1 MQKLKD
7 ILVYIDDGA
16 SNKQRVITAVSLAKL
31 HGARLTAVTLAAVKP
46 SHLKVKDAKTLA
58 VICEQEAHKRVEE
71 FSQYVKEQQLEV
83 NSRVIH
89 GEENEAARKI
99 AQYAR
104 NFDLVI
110 LRQANPG
117 KDNFSIVEKVSEQV
131 ILLSG
136 RPVFFMPYIGAHRI
150 PCVKAM
156 IAWDGSPTT
165 TRATHDALA
174 LLSNVEEVI
183 LLVVQQGKQKT
194 AKGELLANDMK
205 KHLKRHGVNAS
216 VKRTNAGTFDVPTV
230 LLNEIAEN
238 DIDLL
243 VMGGYGT
250 PSLKQKIFGG
260 VTRTIL
266 SSMIIPV
273 IMSH

>member
-7 ILVYIDDGA
+7 ILVYIDDGV
-16 SNKQRVITAVSLAKL
+16 SNKERVVTAVSLAKL
-31 HGARLTAVTLAAVKP
+31 HNARLTAVTLAGLKP
-46 SHLKVKDAKTLA
+46 SHVKAKDAKTLA
-58 VICEQEAHKRVEE
+58 TICEQEAHKRVDE
-71 FSQYVKEQQLEV
+71 FSQIVKQQELEV
-83 NSRVIH
+83 ETRVIH
-89 GEENEAARKI
+89 GDESMAARKI

-110 LRQANPG
+110 LRQANPNN
-117 KDNFSIVEKVSEQV
+117 DNHPIVEKVSEQV

-150 PCVKAM
+150 PCEKAM

-165 TRATHDALA
+165 TRAIHDALA
-174 LLSNVEEVI
+174 LLVNVQEVI
-183 LLVVQQGKQKT
+183 ILVVQQGKRKT
-194 AKGELLANDMK
+194 ATGELLADDLCS
-205 KHLKRHGVNAS
+205 HLRRHDVNAS
-216 VKRTNAGTFDVPTV
+216 VKRMTAGTFDVPTV

-238 DIDLL
+238 DIDLM

-250 PSLKQKIFGG
+250 PSLQQKVFGG

-273 IMSH
+273 VMSH